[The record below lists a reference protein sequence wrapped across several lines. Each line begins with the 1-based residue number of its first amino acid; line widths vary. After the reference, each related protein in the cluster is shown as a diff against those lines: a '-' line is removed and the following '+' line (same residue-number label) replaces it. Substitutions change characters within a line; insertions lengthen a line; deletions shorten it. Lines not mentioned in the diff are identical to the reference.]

1 MSDILFTSS
10 ATAKNGREGHV
21 KSSDG
26 ILDLELVD
34 PNGNSDEKGS
44 NPEQLFAAGYAA
56 CFDGALNLMAKKRD
70 KQIDSTTTAEVSLM
84 KDKADGGVKIQV
96 ALNVEIS
103 GVSPEDADE
112 LVQAAHEFCPYS
124 KATRGNIDVKLT
136 PQAVEK

>member
-56 CFDGALNLMAKKRD
+56 CFDGALNLMAKNKD
-70 KQIDSTTTAEVSLM
+70 KKIDSTTTAEVSLM

-96 ALNVEIS
+96 ALNVEIR

-112 LVQAAHEFCPYS
+112 LVQAAHKFCPYS
-124 KATRGNIDVKLT
+124 KATRGNIDVTLT
-136 PQAVEK
+136 PQAVE